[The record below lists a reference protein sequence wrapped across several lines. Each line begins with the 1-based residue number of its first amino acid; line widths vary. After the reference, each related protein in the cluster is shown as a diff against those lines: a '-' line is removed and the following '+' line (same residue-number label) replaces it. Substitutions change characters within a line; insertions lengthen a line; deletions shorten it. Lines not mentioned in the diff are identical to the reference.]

1 MCLAGEQGLASR
13 LLAGTLEVWNREH
26 EMNGQRGFTLV
37 ELLIVVAIIGIVA
50 SIAIPNLAN
59 ALDKGKQKRTMSDM
73 HSIAEA
79 IEAYHV
85 DHATYPRG
93 ITDWAGLESNIS
105 PFFIKAPPDKDGWAH
120 AWAVSTSADGSAYTV
135 VSLGK
140 DGSPGSWAGGQT
152 GDFDCD
158 IVFADGRFFQ
168 WPQGTQT

>member
-1 MCLAGEQGLASR
+1 MS
-13 LLAGTLEVWNREH
+13 
-26 EMNGQRGFTLV
+26 GQRGFTLV

-50 SIAIPNLAN
+50 SIAIPNLVN

-93 ITDWAGLESNIS
+93 MSDWATLESHIS
-105 PFFIKAPPDKDGWAH
+105 PFFIKAPPGKDGWAH
-120 AWAVSTSADGSAYTV
+120 VWTVSTSADGSAYTV

-140 DGSPGSWAGGQT
+140 DGSTDSWGGGMT